1 MIYAIFSA
9 VIMGFIPILN
19 KFGVTGLSPVYA
31 TFLNSFV
38 AFLIAFITINI
49 KKTILVK
56 PDLYSFLVG
65 ILNSCGLLFMYFG
78 LEFLNPALASV
89 LGKSY
94 FIFILLIGCLIFKE
108 RFNKKMWLLILISL
122 SGVLLITN
130 PLNIKIEG
138 SSSKGFLFVI
148 LSSCS
153 FAFSN
158 TMAKK
163 AQLKSTELVLFNN
176 FITMIVMLVVMLITN
191 QSFSANLTNIA
202 YISIAAFFGS
212 YLGLVFYYKAIKT
225 ISFTIS
231 NLVREISPIITILVT
246 LIILPSK
253 IELIQWIGMF
263 IILVCSILMVK
274 NYNNQK

>member
-1 MIYAIFSA
+1 
-9 VIMGFIPILN
+9 
-19 KFGVTGLSPVYA
+19 
-31 TFLNSFV
+31 
-38 AFLIAFITINI
+38 
-49 KKTILVK
+49 
-56 PDLYSFLVG
+56 
-65 ILNSCGLLFMYFG
+65 
-78 LEFLNPALASV
+78 
-89 LGKSY
+89 
-94 FIFILLIGCLIFKE
+94 
-108 RFNKKMWLLILISL
+108 
-122 SGVLLITN
+122 
-130 PLNIKIEG
+130 
-138 SSSKGFLFVI
+138 
-148 LSSCS
+148 
-153 FAFSN
+153 
-158 TMAKK
+158 MAKK